1 MASNNTEVY
10 GMNLPTAMVIA
21 SFVTIAWVNT
31 IELQVRIWIGF
42 KRYVGL
48 YFWSLLLSSWGCAL
62 HPLCFLLL
70 DFGIWK
76 NAHVAGVF
84 IGIGWWFMVTGQA
97 LVLYSR
103 LHLVVRDKR
112 KIRWVLIMI
121 ITNFFILHLPIMI
134 LSQTAYS
141 GISSAPRW
149 LKVYNV
155 YEKVQMTGFTIQESI
170 ISGLYLWET
179 RKILRP
185 GKIFQKKKTRKVFHH
200 LIWVNIFII
209 LLDFAL
215 LATEYAGLFSIQTVF
230 KAAIYSLKLRFEF
243 VVLNALMDIVQGR
256 SSAFD
261 LSANAS
267 QGYGTSRSARNM
279 PMDDMN
285 GRISTKDPNT
295 YSVYASKGLASPKM
309 MPKGD
314 GVLKTTEVMIHGTP
328 NSPRSDDIYLNGH
341 RNAHGRVNIASPQ
354 PHAMSPPS
362 PTHSEVEFAGK
373 GA

>member
-1 MASNNTEVY
+1 
-10 GMNLPTAMVIA
+10 MNLPTAMVIA

-134 LSQTAYS
+134 LSQTVS
-141 GISSAPRW
+141 VICQTRIHVLFSLLRSS
-149 LKVYNV
+149 
-155 YEKVQMTGFTIQESI
+155 
-170 ISGLYLWET
+170 
-179 RKILRP
+179 
-185 GKIFQKKKTRKVFHH
+185 
-200 LIWVNIFII
+200 
-209 LLDFAL
+209 L
-215 LATEYAGLFSIQTVF
+215 LAGILWYFLSTSVAQ
-230 KAAIYSLKLRFEF
+230 SL
-243 VVLNALMDIVQGR
+243 
-256 SSAFD
+256 
-261 LSANAS
+261 
-267 QGYGTSRSARNM
+267 
-279 PMDDMN
+279 
-285 GRISTKDPNT
+285 
-295 YSVYASKGLASPKM
+295 
-309 MPKGD
+309 
-314 GVLKTTEVMIHGTP
+314 
-328 NSPRSDDIYLNGH
+328 
-341 RNAHGRVNIASPQ
+341 
-354 PHAMSPPS
+354 
-362 PTHSEVEFAGK
+362 
-373 GA
+373 